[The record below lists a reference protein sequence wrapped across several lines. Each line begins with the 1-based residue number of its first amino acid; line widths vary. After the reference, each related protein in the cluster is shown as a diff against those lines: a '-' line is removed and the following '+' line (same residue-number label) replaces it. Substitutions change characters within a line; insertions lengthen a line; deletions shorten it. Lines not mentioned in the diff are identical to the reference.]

1 MRIGILTFHYA
12 HNYGAVLQAFALK
25 TYISSLGYDVKIINY
40 RNKTIAS
47 KYTENMKSGIPLK
60 SLYRPNLLKR
70 EIRFLLN
77 KKYAKSEWIKQCRNF
92 EQFIEKHLSDTDILT
107 DTSVLDQKFDLL
119 IVGSDQVWTSQLTGG
134 LDKFYLLDFPF
145 HGHKVSYGASIA
157 CGHIPKQEN
166 FIFQRCLKDFRYIST
181 REKTL
186 AQSINENFSYQAEV
200 VLDPTLL
207 LNRDGYISLAQD
219 SRLEFKTKPYIFAY
233 FVVEDSNLHKI
244 AQEYAAQLGYEL
256 VELHYYTVKGF
267 DKRYQHAY
275 YGPSEFLDAVLHA
288 DFVFTNSFH
297 GTVFSIIFKKQ
308 FFSVYNKNARIQ
320 NLLDSLGISD
330 RHISSDIINA
340 DKTIDYKLVSLKLD
354 ELRNESKNFLS
365 RVCSIPN

>member
-25 TYISSLGYDVKIINY
+25 TYIASLGYDVKIINY
-40 RNKTIAS
+40 RNNTIAS
-47 KYTENMKSGIPLK
+47 KYTEKMKSGIPLK
-60 SLYRPNLLKR
+60 SLYHPNLLKR
-70 EIRFLLN
+70 EIRFFLN

-92 EQFIEKHLSDTDILT
+92 EQFIEKHLSDSDILN
-107 DTSVLDQKFDLL
+107 DSSVLDQKFDLL

-157 CGHIPKQEN
+157 CGHIPEQESV
-166 FIFQRCLKDFRYIST
+166 FFQRCLKDFRYIST

-186 AQSINENFSYQAEV
+186 AQSINEKFSYQVEV

-219 SRLEFKTKPYIFAY
+219 SCLKSKTKPYVFAY

-244 AQEYAAQLGYEL
+244 ARKFADKYACDL
-256 VELHYYTVKGF
+256 VELHYYAEKGF
-267 DKRYQHAY
+267 DKSYQHAD
-275 YGPSEFLDAVLHA
+275 YGPAEFLDAVLHA
-288 DFVFTNSFH
+288 DFIFTNSFH
-297 GTVFSIIFKKQ
+297 GTVFSIIFEKQ
-308 FFSVYNKNARIQ
+308 FFSIYTKNARIQ
-320 NLLDSLGISD
+320 NLLDSLDISD
-330 RHISSDIINA
+330 RHISTDIINA
-340 DKTIDYKLVSLKLD
+340 NNKIDYKLVSLKLD
-354 ELRNESKNFLS
+354 ELRKESKNYLNK
-365 RVCSIPN
+365 VCSITN